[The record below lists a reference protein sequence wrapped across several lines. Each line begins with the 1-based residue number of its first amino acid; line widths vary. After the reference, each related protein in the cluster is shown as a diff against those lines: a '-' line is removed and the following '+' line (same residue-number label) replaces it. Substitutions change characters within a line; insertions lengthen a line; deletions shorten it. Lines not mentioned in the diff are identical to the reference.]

1 MAESTDTTSVNK
13 VQSGIA
19 GFKSFLSEVK
29 VEMQKCNWPT
39 KPELKEQTIVVCV
52 SCLLLSGVIWV
63 SDTIL
68 MAVMRMIF

>member
-1 MAESTDTTSVNK
+1 MAESTDTTSATK

-19 GFKSFLSEVK
+19 GFKGFLGEVK

-39 KPELKEQTIVVCV
+39 KSELKEQTIVVCA
-52 SCLLLSGVIWV
+52 SCLLLGFVIWM

-68 MAVMRMIF
+68 MFIMRQIF